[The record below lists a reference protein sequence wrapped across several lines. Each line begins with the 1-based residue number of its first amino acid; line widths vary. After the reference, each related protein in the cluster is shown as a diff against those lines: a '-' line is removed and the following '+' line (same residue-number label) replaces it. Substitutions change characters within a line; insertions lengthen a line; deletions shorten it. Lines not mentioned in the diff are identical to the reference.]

1 MDKRIEDIIQL
12 QQQNLAVEA
21 KNAYIK
27 LLEENL
33 SENDFYIVY
42 INLGSICFVEK
53 NYEKAR
59 DCYTKSLD
67 YNPNNEKAL
76 YNIAMTFLQTE
87 NLEKAKEYFLKAI
100 DINARYLNAYIN
112 LGIVNKRLELIPEA
126 IICFETALEIN
137 PNEADVHYNYANIF
151 LKNEQYYTA
160 LIYFKKALELNSK
173 DAHKIYYSM
182 GFVYQNKNEFDMA
195 MQYYEKSLE
204 YKNDYPDAH
213 FAKATINLLRGDFKN
228 GWKEYEYRWDSNNE
242 LKRPDYIVKWLQS
255 PQEAI
260 GKKILVQQEQG
271 YGDNIQFVRYIYK
284 LLELNA
290 EVYLAVREP
299 LFKLFSTIPKIHL
312 LQNSDIVED
321 IDYFT
326 SLMDLPRIFYD
337 FQDEFLY
344 KDKYIDFIKE
354 DIFEIKNIDK
364 LNIGFVWRGNPAHKG
379 DKKRNIPIK
388 DFEKLFK
395 LENCDFYSLQYEND
409 EELDDYLLEYKNI
422 YKCKELIKNFNDT
435 ANIITKLDCV
445 ITIDTSMVHLCGALG
460 VDTFLILGLNSE
472 WRWLLNRDD
481 SIWYK
486 SVKIFRQENQSFE
499 KVFKKIISSLKNKK
513 TYK

>member
-33 SENDFYIVY
+33 SENDFHIAY
-42 INLGSICFVEK
+42 INLGSIYFLEK

-59 DCYTKSLD
+59 AYYTKSLD
-67 YNPNNEKAL
+67 YNPKNEKAF

-87 NLEKAKEYFLKAI
+87 KLEESKEYFLKAI
-100 DINARYLNAYIN
+100 DINSRYLNAYIN
-112 LGIVNKRLELIPEA
+112 LGIVNKRLELIEEA
-126 IICFETALEIN
+126 IFCFETALDIN

-151 LKNEQYYTA
+151 LKNEQFYTA

-182 GFVYQNKNEFDMA
+182 GFVYQNKNEFDTA
-195 MQYYEKSLE
+195 MQYYKKSLE
-204 YKNDYPDAH
+204 YKKDYPDAH
-213 FAKATINLLRGDFKN
+213 FARGTINLLRGDFEN

-242 LKRPDYIVKWLQS
+242 LKRPDYIVKWLQT

-260 GKKILVQQEQG
+260 SKKILVQQEQG

-312 LQNSDIVED
+312 LQNSDIFED
-321 IDYFT
+321 ID
-326 SLMDLPRIFYD
+326 
-337 FQDEFLY
+337 E
-344 KDKYIDFIKE
+344 
-354 DIFEIKNIDK
+354 
-364 LNIGFVWRGNPAHKG
+364 A
-379 DKKRNIPIK
+379 
-388 DFEKLFK
+388 
-395 LENCDFYSLQYEND
+395 
-409 EELDDYLLEYKNI
+409 
-422 YKCKELIKNFNDT
+422 
-435 ANIITKLDCV
+435 
-445 ITIDTSMVHLCGALG
+445 
-460 VDTFLILGLNSE
+460 NSE
-472 WRWLLNRDD
+472 
-481 SIWYK
+481 SIRKQYR
-486 SVKIFRQENQSFE
+486 FF
-499 KVFKKIISSLKNKK
+499 
-513 TYK
+513 